1 MTKLRNQIVLITG
14 GARGLGFLMARDAI
28 AKGATAVLWDINA
41 EGLDAA
47 VERLGASAHGY
58 VVDVT
63 DRHAV
68 YAAADRVRAE
78 VGVVDVLINNAGI
91 VTGKS
96 FLELPDEMIQRTF
109 DVNAISLFWT
119 ARAFLPDM
127 VKRNRGHV
135 VTVASS
141 AGLIGV
147 ATLADYCA
155 SKFAAVGFDESLRF
169 EMKKHSPGV
178 RTTVVCPFFIDTGM
192 FDGAKTR
199 FPLVLPILKEEKV
212 VERVIRAIE
221 KNQQRVFMPRILQ
234 PMLALKVLPTDLLDR
249 IVNFFGVSE
258 AMDEFQG
265 HGPAKDSQAEAP
277 AAGPTIH

>member
-14 GARGLGFLMARDAI
+14 GARGIGFLMAREAI
-28 AKGATAVLWDINA
+28 AKGATVVLWDINA
-41 EGLDAA
+41 EGLKSA

-58 VVDVT
+58 VVDIT

-68 YAAADRVRAE
+68 YAAADVVREE

-169 EMKKHSPGV
+169 EMKKYSPGV
-178 RTTVVCPFFIDTGM
+178 RTTVICPFFIDTGM
-192 FDGAKTR
+192 FDGAKSR
-199 FPLVLPILKEEKV
+199 FPLVLPILKEQAV
-212 VERVIRAIE
+212 ANRVINAIE
-221 KNQQRVFMPRILQ
+221 KNRQRVFMPRILQ
-234 PMLALKVLPTDLLDR
+234 PMLILKALPTDLLDSF
-249 IVNFFGVSE
+249 VNFFGVSE
-258 AMDEFQG
+258 AMDDFQG
-265 HGPAKDSQAEAP
+265 HGASKDSGD
-277 AAGPTIH
+277 AANAVRPTIH